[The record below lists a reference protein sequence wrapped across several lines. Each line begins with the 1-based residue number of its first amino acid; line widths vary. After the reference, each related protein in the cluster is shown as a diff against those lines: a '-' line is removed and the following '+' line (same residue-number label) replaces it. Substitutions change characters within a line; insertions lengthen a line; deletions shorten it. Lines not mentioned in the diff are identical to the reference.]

1 MRNLFS
7 MLGGLAVGAI
17 AALLFA
23 PQSGKETREKI
34 KNLLREKMPDLSAQR
49 LEELVDEV
57 LNKFKAEEVENQETA
72 ANE

>member
-1 MRNLFS
+1 

-57 LNKFKAEEVENQETA
+57 LNKFKAEEVENQETT

>member
-57 LNKFKAEEVENQETA
+57 LNKFKAEEVENQETT